1 MDIYNSTDDIIACST
16 GDIGNTAIAV
26 IRLSGDNFLDRI
38 NDLFDINLLE
48 IKPRYAYFCTMSWRD
63 SVIDELVLTFYKN
76 PHSYN
81 GEDVLELSVHGN
93 QINIRRIIDIF
104 CDFKKFRRA
113 KPGEFT
119 YRALQNNKLSLSQV
133 EGLDLLLN
141 ANSIF
146 SLDQGFSLLSGS
158 LQESF
163 RSLHDSYLKHRSCV
177 EFGFDFL
184 EDIGEKQH
192 EFLFKESLN
201 QLKNDIYKLH
211 NKVSNQKHNLI
222 KPEITLF
229 GPPNSGKSTLF
240 NILLDSNRALVS
252 NTAGTTR
259 DYLSED
265 IFINGNF
272 FSLVD
277 TAGLRVS
284 DDAIES
290 AGVEVAKKII
300 STSFYRILVINP
312 FEFDSEYFASFADF
326 TFDLLIFTHMDITGF
341 EQAYE
346 NCLADI
352 AAVRQGKSGPIE
364 PSKSG
369 PMEPSKSG
377 PMEPSKSGPMEPSKS
392 GPIEPSKS
400 GPIEPSKSGP
410 IEPSKS
416 GPIEPS
422 KFGPI
427 EPIICSLVSLSDS
440 QKNKILNDISLKF
453 SKLLDFDPILI
464 ERHSDT
470 INEIYLNFCNYH
482 NIVKDENDMAIIAS
496 ELSIVGHCISELIGI
511 ISPDDV
517 LHNIFDNFCIGK

>member
-1 MDIYNSTDDIIACST
+1 MDIYNSADDIIACST

-26 IRLSGDNFLDRI
+26 IRLSGKDFLNRI

-48 IKPRYAYFCTMSWRD
+48 IKPRFAYFCTMSWR
-63 SVIDELVLTFYKN
+63 SNIIDELVLTFYKN

-93 QINIRRIIDIF
+93 QINIRRIIAIF

-163 RSLHDSYLKHRSCV
+163 KSLHDSYLRHRSCV

-192 EFLFKESLN
+192 ELLFKESLN
-201 QLKNDIYKLH
+201 QLKNDILKIH

-290 AGVEVAKKII
+290 AGVEIAKKII

-312 FEFDSEYFASFADF
+312 FEFDSEYFSNFTDF
-326 TFDLLIFTHMDITGF
+326 TFDLLIFTHMDIPGF

-346 NCLADI
+346 SCLTNI
-352 AAVRQGKSGPIE
+352 ASVKQ
-364 PSKSG
+364 
-369 PMEPSKSG
+369 
-377 PMEPSKSGPMEPSKS
+377 SKS

-400 GPIEPSKSGP
+400 GPIEPSKSGT

-416 GPIEPS
+416 GPIEPNKS
-422 KFGPI
+422 GPI
-427 EPIICSLVSLSDS
+427 EPIICSLMSLSDS
-440 QKNKILNDISLKF
+440 QKDKILNDISYKF

-464 ERHSDT
+464 ERHVDT

-482 NIVKDENDMAIIAS
+482 DIVQNENDMAIIAS